1 MSEKKKDKDKV
12 LDICRRIERALQRD
26 WGSTGTGLSQRLRT
40 ARYAVPPELLKRI
53 HYLRRLQKQAL
64 HKRGFRLKSAADFE
78 AKGEQ
83 VLEELAQARKTAPR
97 RLRPVLE
104 ELLARYRIMIGTA
117 VVALLVAAVGGVY
130 LLQEP
135 EPALPP
141 VAVNTPAPRPA
152 PKPVPKSV
160 PKPAP
165 VAAPVPAPAAPQA
178 EPAPAVAAASAV
190 ITEPDASAP
199 AVADEQGPLPPGTK
213 VHIEVPSQVTVT
225 LKRAEVVKGASGRDE
240 IAVIVDVQNMGYASL
255 KRITFDT
262 WLYDASG
269 AKPVA
274 LITPAAPDASWHAF
288 LRQALKRGQSAE
300 VRLSYSSPSRWSAEQ
315 AVELVNS
322 GRYQIRLKAVS
333 LADESNQALP
343 L

>member
-40 ARYAVPPELLKRI
+40 ARYTVPPELLKRI

-117 VVALLVAAVGGVY
+117 VVALLVAVVGGVY

-135 EPALPP
+135 ESVLPP
-141 VAVNTPAPRPA
+141 VAVNTAAPRPA
-152 PKPVPKSV
+152 PKPVPKPA

-165 VAAPVPAPAAPQA
+165 VAAPAPAPAAPQA

-190 ITEPDASAP
+190 ITEPAAP
-199 AVADEQGPLPPGTK
+199 APLPAGSK
-213 VHIEVPSQVTVT
+213 VHIEAPSQLRLD
-225 LKRAEVVKGASGRDE
+225 LKRAEVAQGTSGRDE
-240 IAVIVDVQNMGYASL
+240 IVVIVDVQNIGYNSL
-255 KRITFDT
+255 ARITFDAA
-262 WLYDASG
+262 LYDTRSG
-269 AKPVA
+269 QPVA
-274 LITPAAPDASWHAF
+274 VIAPTAPDAVPWHAF
-288 LRQALKRGQSAE
+288 MRQALRRGQGAE
-300 VRLSYSSPSRWSAEQ
+300 VRLSYSTSSPWTAEQ
-315 AVELVNS
+315 AVALVNS
-322 GRYQIRLKAVS
+322 GRYQIHLKAVS
-333 LADESNQALP
+333 LADGDNRSLP